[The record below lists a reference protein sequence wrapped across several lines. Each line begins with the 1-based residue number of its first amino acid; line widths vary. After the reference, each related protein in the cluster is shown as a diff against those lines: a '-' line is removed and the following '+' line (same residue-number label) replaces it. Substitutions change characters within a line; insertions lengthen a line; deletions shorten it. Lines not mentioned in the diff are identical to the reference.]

1 MNKNTVEK
9 MDIFKVQES
18 LMPLTRL
25 YMRMLGGT
33 IPSGEAQR
41 NDCRLLI
48 RSLAK
53 DIADW
58 ADVYPSLFSSETSEK

>member
-9 MDIFKVQES
+9 MDILKIQES
-18 LMPLTRL
+18 LLSLTRL

-33 IPSGEAQR
+33 IPSGELQLKE
-41 NDCRLLI
+41 CRLLI

-58 ADVYPSLFSSETSEK
+58 ADVYPSLFSSEASEK